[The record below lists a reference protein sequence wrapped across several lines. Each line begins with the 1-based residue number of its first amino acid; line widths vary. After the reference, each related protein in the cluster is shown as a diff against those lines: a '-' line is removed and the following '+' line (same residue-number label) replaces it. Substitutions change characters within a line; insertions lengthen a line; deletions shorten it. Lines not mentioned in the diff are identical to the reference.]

1 MHIPADDR
9 IVDMDILLTV
19 ITDRKPHISHPNL
32 TTLCLLISNTI
43 L

>member
-1 MHIPADDR
+1 MGIPADDR
-9 IVDMDILLTV
+9 IVDMDTLLTL
-19 ITDRKPHISHPNL
+19 ITDRKQHISYPNL